1 MGIIPAW
8 RCNSNMKI
16 LVLKEDNI
24 ISYKL
29 PNMVKGNL
37 WITDFDEYDIE
48 RNIVNIES
56 KEEGIWTIL
65 SNNDYFF

>member
-1 MGIIPAW
+1 
-8 RCNSNMKI
+8 MKI

-24 ISYKL
+24 LNYKL

-48 RNIVNIES
+48 KNMEHI
-56 KEEGIWTIL
+56 K
-65 SNNDYFF
+65 

>member
-1 MGIIPAW
+1 
-8 RCNSNMKI
+8 MKI

-48 RNIVNIES
+48 R
-56 KEEGIWTIL
+56 IL
-65 SNNDYFF
+65 